1 MANDAGARAGRVEP
15 AEWHALEPGAALAR
29 LGSSLEGLTGA
40 EASARL
46 ALYGPNALAGEKR
59 QSVVGLALHHLA
71 TPVTYVLF
79 AAITASLLT
88 RNFVDAAAIA
98 VVVVLNTVLGV
109 ASEWRAEQALAAL
122 EKLAAPRARVVRDG
136 KAASV
141 PAAEVVPGD
150 LLALE
155 AGDRVGAD
163 ARLVAAEELQTDESA
178 LTGESEPVTKSVAA
192 LPERIEVAD
201 RTNMVWL
208 STVVTGGRGRAVVT
222 STGMDTALG
231 AIAAQMRRTRR
242 PATRLQVRIN
252 RLAAALGFV
261 AVGLGGALFGIGL
274 LRGYPALEMMLFA
287 VAAAVSSVPAGLP
300 AAVSVTLALGVR
312 RMAQSNAIVRRLAA
326 VETLGSTTVI
336 CSDKTGTLTQNQMSV
351 ARAWAGGEEAEPPLA
366 GAGSGMA
373 GLMLAGALA
382 SNATVSG
389 SGPDAVIE
397 GSATEK
403 AIVEAARAAGVDAAA
418 ARAEHARLA
427 EVPFSSSRKFM
438 AVLVAMPGGG
448 RRVYLKGA
456 PERVLARCRR
466 VARAGAEAP
475 LDEEALWEVRDAIEQ
490 FAARAL
496 RVVAAAYRDLAPGED
511 QLDEDNLGDDFVLLG
526 LWGMVDPPRPEAE
539 PAVRAARGA
548 GVRVLMVTG
557 DHAATA
563 EAIGRQVGI
572 TGKGRGAVTTGGELD
587 GMDEAALRERLA
599 RAAVFARVTPAH
611 KLAILRALQAR
622 GEVVAMTGDGVNDAP
637 ALKAADIGVAMGAA
651 GTEVAKEAADMVL
664 TDDNFATIVRAIE
677 EGRVIFHNLRRVV
690 TYLIAT
696 NLGEML
702 TFATCIIVGLDKPL
716 TPVMVLWV
724 NLVTDGACTIPL
736 GIEPGHGDVLS
747 EPPRPPAEP
756 LVSAA
761 MMRRIALLAL
771 VMAAGV
777 TAQFALDRQTSS
789 VAHARTVAFT
799 TLAAFQWFQALT
811 MRSSRTSLF
820 RLGLG
825 SNQPLLLGVLVAI
838 ALQVLVIYTP
848 VGPLVFGT
856 VRLGPWDWLR
866 IVALASSI
874 LVADELRKLIGRRG
888 VARLAQ
894 SRATEEVS

>member
-1 MANDAGARAGRVEP
+1 MANDAGARAGRAEP
-15 AEWHALEPGAALAR
+15 AEWHALEPDAVLAR
-29 LGSSLEGLTGA
+29 LGSSPEGLTGA
-40 EASARL
+40 EAAARRQRF
-46 ALYGPNALAGEKR
+46 GPNALAGEKR
-59 QSVVGLALHHLA
+59 QSVIGLALHHLA
-71 TPVTYVLF
+71 TPVTYVLL
-79 AAITASLLT
+79 AAIAASLLT
-88 RNFVDAAAIA
+88 NNFIDAAAIA

-109 ASEWRAEQALAAL
+109 ISEWRAEQALTAL

-136 KAASV
+136 RAVMV
-141 PAAEVVPGD
+141 PAAEIVPGD

-178 LTGESEPVTKSVAA
+178 LTGESEPVTKTVAVLPGSVE
-192 LPERIEVAD
+192 LAD

-222 STGMDTALG
+222 ATGMDTALG
-231 AIAAQMRRTRR
+231 TIAAQMRRTRR
-242 PATRLQVRIN
+242 PQTRLQVRIN

-261 AVGLGGALFGIGL
+261 AVGLGGVLFGIGM
-274 LRGYPALEMMLFA
+274 LRGYPVLEMMLFS

-312 RMAQSNAIVRRLAA
+312 RMAQRNAIVRRLAA

-351 ARAWAGGEEAEPPLA
+351 ARAWAAGEEAEPPFA
-366 GAGSGMA
+366 GAGGGIA

-382 SNATVSG
+382 SNTTISG

-403 AIVEAARAAGVDAAA
+403 AIVEAARAAGIDVAA
-418 ARAEHARLA
+418 ARAEHVRLA

-466 VARAGAEAP
+466 VARAGTVAP

-496 RVVAAAYRDLAPGED
+496 RVVAAAYRDLPPGAD
-511 QLDEDNLGDDFVLLG
+511 RLDEENLGDDFVLLG

-572 TGKGRGAVTTGGELD
+572 ADSGHDAVITGGELD
-587 GMDEAALRERLA
+587 RMDEAALRERLA
-599 RAAVFARVTPAH
+599 HVAVFARVTPAH
-611 KLAILRALQAR
+611 KLAILRALQGR
-622 GEVVAMTGDGVNDAP
+622 GEVVAMTGDGVNDGP
-637 ALKAADIGVAMGAA
+637 ALKAADIGVAMGRA

-690 TYLIAT
+690 TYLVAT
-696 NLGEML
+696 SLGEML
-702 TFATCIIVGLDKPL
+702 TFATCIFAGLGKPL

-747 EPPRPPAEP
+747 EPPRPPSER
-756 LVSAA
+756 LVNVA
-761 MMRRIALLAL
+761 MVRRIVLLAL
-771 VMAAGV
+771 TMAAGV
-777 TAQFALDRQTSS
+777 TVQFWLDSRSGS
-789 VAHARTVAFT
+789 VAHARTYAFT
-799 TLAAFQWFQALT
+799 TLVAFQWFQALT
-811 MRSSRTSLF
+811 MRSSRTSLL

-825 SNQPLLLGVLVAI
+825 SNRPLLLGVLVAI
-838 ALQVLVIYTP
+838 VLQLLVIYTP

-856 VRLGPWDWLR
+856 VPLGPADWLR
-866 IVALASSI
+866 IVALAGSI
-874 LVADELRKLIGRRG
+874 LVIDELRKLIGRRRG
-888 VARLAQ
+888 KAVATRLD
-894 SRATEEVS
+894 S

>member
-29 LGSSLEGLTGA
+29 LESGLEGLTGA
-40 EASARL
+40 EARARL
-46 ALYGPNALAGEKR
+46 ARYGPNALAGEKR

-71 TPVTYVLF
+71 TPVTYVLL
-79 AAITASLLT
+79 AAIAASLFT

-136 KAASV
+136 KPVSI

-150 LLALE
+150 LLVLD
-155 AGDRVGAD
+155 AGDRVAAD
-163 ARLVAAEELQTDESA
+163 ARLTAVEELQADESA
-178 LTGESEPVTKSVAA
+178 LTGESEPVAKSAAA
-192 LPERIEVAD
+192 LPARTELAD
-201 RTNMVWL
+201 RANMAWL

-222 STGMDTALG
+222 ATGMETALG

-252 RLAAALGFV
+252 RLGTALGIV

-312 RMAQSNAIVRRLAA
+312 RMAQRNAIVRRLAA

-351 ARAWAGGEEAEPPLA
+351 TRTWAGGEEAEPPFE
-366 GAGSGMA
+366 GAGPA
-373 GLMLAGALA
+373 LAELLLAGALA
-382 SNATVSG
+382 SNATISG
-389 SGPDAVIE
+389 SGPDATIE

-403 AIVEAARAAGVDAAA
+403 AIVEAARAGGVEVAAA
-418 ARAEHARLA
+418 QAGHERLA
-427 EVPFSSSRKFM
+427 EIPFSSSRKFM
-438 AVLVAMPGGG
+438 AVLTAMPGGG
-448 RRVYLKGA
+448 RRVYVKGA
-456 PERVLARCRR
+456 PERVLGRCRR
-466 VARAGAEAP
+466 VVRPDGSTAALE
-475 LDEEALWEVRDAIEQ
+475 DEALWEVRDAIEQ

-496 RVVAAAYRDLAPGED
+496 RVVAAAYRDLPDGAD
-511 QLDEDNLGDDFVLLG
+511 RLDEDGLGEDFTLLG
-526 LWGMVDPPRPEAE
+526 LWGMVDPPRPEAG
-539 PAVRAARGA
+539 PAVRAAQGA

-572 TGKGRGAVTTGGELD
+572 AGKGSAAVITGHELD
-587 GMDEAALRERLA
+587 EMSDDELRDRL
-599 RAAVFARVTPAH
+599 RGAAVFARVTPAH
-611 KLAILRALQAR
+611 KLAILNALSSQ

-637 ALKAADIGVAMGAA
+637 ALKAADIGIAMGAA

-677 EGRVIFHNLRRVV
+677 EGRVIFHNLRRVA

-702 TFATCIIVGLDKPL
+702 TFATCIIAGLGKPL

-747 EPPRPPAEP
+747 EPPRSPAER
-756 LVSAA
+756 LVNAA
-761 MMRRIALLAL
+761 MARRIGLLAL

-777 TAQFALDRQTSS
+777 TVQFALDRRASS

-820 RLGLG
+820 RLGLAG
-825 SNQPLLLGVLVAI
+825 NRSLLFGVLAAI
-838 ALQVLVIYTP
+838 ALQLLVLYTP
-848 VGPLVFGT
+848 VGPAVFGT
-856 VRLGPWDWLR
+856 VPLGPGDWLR

-874 LVADELRKLIGRRG
+874 LLADELRKLIGRRRRPRSK
-888 VARLAQ
+888 VAGEPGPQ
-894 SRATEEVS
+894 